1 LTDRIL
7 IITGHDFRSPRR
19 TTIHFVAQELAKAAS
34 VRFLSVGFSYLSLLK
49 GDPKSGLAELANTA
63 SYVNGVEC
71 YLWKTLV
78 HPFNTKVRSLR

>member
-49 GDPKSGLAELANTA
+49 GDPRSELAELANTA
-63 SYVNGVEC
+63 SHVNGVEC
-71 YLWKTLV
+71 YL
-78 HPFNTKVRSLR
+78 